1 MAKFSSPLKR
11 AQILRRQR
19 RFTSCSPEHEDR
31 ETEKG
36 RRRGR
41 VRKREGRGGEE
52 RGKKGERRKERR
64 KEEGKEIERKPI
76 CGFGERIIGKGTIKC
91 KGSEVAMTW

>member
-1 MAKFSSPLKR
+1 MAKFSSLLKR

-41 VRKREGRGGEE
+41 VRETERGKEGEE
-52 RGKKGERRKERR
+52 RREVRRGR
-64 KEEGKEIERKPI
+64 EGKR
-76 CGFGERIIGKGTIKC
+76 GEKKRGKR
-91 KGSEVAMTW
+91 